1 MRESRRRNTLTAM
14 LVVIARYRALPGRGD
29 DVAALL
35 GPHIAATRAEPGCVS
50 FVVNRAAEDGDRFVL
65 HEQYDDEAAFQAH
78 RESRHFQD
86 YVLGGVVPLL
96 AEREWERYT
105 LVDPPV

>member
-1 MRESRRRNTLTAM
+1 M

-35 GPHIAATRAEPGCVS
+35 APHIAATRAEPGCDG
-50 FVVNRAAEDGDRFVL
+50 FLVNRAAEDRDRFVL
-65 HEQYDDEAAFQAH
+65 YEQYADEAAFQAH
-78 RESRHFQD
+78 RESPHFRE

-105 LVDPPV
+105 LVDPPA